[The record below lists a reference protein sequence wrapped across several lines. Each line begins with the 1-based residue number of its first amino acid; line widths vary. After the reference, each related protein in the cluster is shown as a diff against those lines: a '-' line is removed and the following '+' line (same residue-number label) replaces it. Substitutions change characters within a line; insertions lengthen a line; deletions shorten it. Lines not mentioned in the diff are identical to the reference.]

1 MNSQTPD
8 QECLSDSYETDKAK
22 TMLNT
27 RYEELRTQ
35 ILELGSVGPVGPLG
49 GRKPLDSRPPS
60 ATATQWWERESGQI
74 GKEFN
79 LITQQGMV
87 TWLQVWLDLKP
98 MGDTDTD
105 KNADADAN
113 TGTGSTGS
121 PCKMLLVQRKK
132 NIQPGQ
138 GPETRKKSNGEGGG
152 TQDRGNRGDIILDCP
167 EALVGVL
174 SDIVCNAINLRQ
186 GSLKG

>member
-1 MNSQTPD
+1 MNSQTPV
-8 QECLSDSYETDKAK
+8 QECLSDLYETDKAK
-22 TMLNT
+22 TMLNK

-35 ILELGSVGPVGPLG
+35 ILELGSVGPLG
-49 GRKPLDSRPPS
+49 DRKPLNSRPPS

-79 LITQQGMV
+79 LIIQKGMV

-105 KNADADAN
+105 KNADAN
-113 TGTGSTGS
+113 TGTESTNS
-121 PCKMLLVQRKK
+121 PCKMLLRQRKK
-132 NIQPGQ
+132 NIQPEQ
-138 GPETRKKSNGEGGG
+138 GRETRKKSNGEGGG
-152 TQDRGNRGDIILDCP
+152 TQDRGGIILDCP
-167 EALVGVL
+167 GALVGVL
-174 SDIVCNAINLRQ
+174 SDIVYNAINLRQ